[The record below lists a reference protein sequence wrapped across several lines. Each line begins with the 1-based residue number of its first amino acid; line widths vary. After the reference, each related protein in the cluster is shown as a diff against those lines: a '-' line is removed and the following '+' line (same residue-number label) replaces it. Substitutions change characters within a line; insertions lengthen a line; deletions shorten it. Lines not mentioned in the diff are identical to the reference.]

1 MALPITPDLLEAA
14 YDFLCATPPFKSWRM
29 PPGDE
34 VKFGVMRKADT
45 RGDHEK
51 QRNGQHMIRVSST
64 NTGCTD
70 ALLRVMAHE
79 MVHVICTR
87 ERAMHGAAFQKR
99 ARAVCRYHGFDPLLF

>member
-1 MALPITPDLLEAA
+1 MTLPITPELLEAT
-14 YDFLCATPPFKSWRM
+14 YDFLRQTPPFKSWRL

-34 VKFGVMRKADT
+34 VKFGVMRKVDT
-45 RGDHEK
+45 RGDHEH
-51 QRNGQHMIRVSST
+51 RNGQHMIRVSSA

-79 MVHVICTR
+79 MVHVGCPR
-87 ERAMHGAAFQKR
+87 ERAMHGVAFLKR